1 MYPYMVM
8 CCSSQASHA
17 VEDLSPLLP
26 KPSSAQVEPVSMC
39 LYLCCDSLP
48 PPPPLQHMQYLL
60 LREKY
65 LELLEGG
72 QEMAALHCLRHELV
86 PLPLHHT
93 DKNIQTLT
101 R

>member
-1 MYPYMVM
+1 M
-8 CCSSQASHA
+8 
-17 VEDLSPLLP
+17 EDLGPLLA
-26 KPSSAQVEPVSMC
+26 KPSSAQVASTHCVYVG
-39 LYLCCDSLP
+39 LLRLP
-48 PPPPLQHMQYLL
+48 PVLLPLTQHMRYLL

-72 QEMAALHCLRHELV
+72 EEMAALHCLRHELV

-93 DKNIQTLT
+93 DKDIQGLT